1 MRTRTISVTGL
12 IQSAIYRPLAAFL
25 ALVLM
30 PVFSSLGP
38 GSGPKPFQAL
48 AQNTTIT
55 NTTPPTAPSSLTLTA
70 DSFSI
75 LGQVTFNGLI
85 LNWAASADAY
95 SPNITY
101 HVERDLVA
109 TSETGWSEITTTTST
124 SYEDTDQILAA
135 TLGSPP
141 TLTAFYR
148 VRAADPSGNYSGYS
162 NPVAY
167 PPPTESINNAIFQSF
182 VPCIANGCF
191 NLGYTPD
198 LIQLESDSV
207 NAYLAGHNLPAT
219 DGHIVYDF
227 GRTDLRNAI
236 RGEML
241 TILEGIINKPATP
254 CPTTTPSL
262 SCRTTHEQNLYNWLQ
277 GLVQAN
283 EIALY
288 TAAINEYNAW
298 YVNPCTFTL
307 DSKIASAVSATYDGS
322 PWCQPGTLIPPSP
335 TVPPESYFIAYGMTK
350 SYAQSETTYSNFPS
364 IVADTAVNVTEVA
377 GIFAAAGVVLDA
389 VATGVLATSFA
400 AAAAAFATGGV
411 VTFVTGSVVPLGT
424 AFLSSAFTLSGSSI
438 AALSG
443 GLAAAIAGVGAIILI
458 GVAIGVA
465 ALIEIL
471 DYNNTISDLNNM
483 SSTLAT
489 AISTPPDLTTFLDS
503 TGQFKLNQTLT
514 SQTLPDVPSTATLPA
529 HQSTDLIFGITPQS
543 STQTTSSTLSYVDWG
558 GVSWS
563 AQTYGGWFVQ
573 TCTGF
578 VSPATACPQ
587 TDSIIASIRYVDWGG
602 VQRTASRIGNNF
614 VITTQNPASTDTN
627 CPADATAGV
636 TLSPSNTCW
645 SYVSG
650 QIQLTAP
657 GGTQETV
664 SLINL
669 APTTTT
675 VSASTITYNANGSA
689 TVTVTSPAGTPTGNV
704 SLSVDGGTASSQELD
719 GSGSAVFSI
728 NSPNAGGH
736 TLSASYAAQ
745 NGFASSGGAGNLQ
758 VSTALT
764 TASIGA
770 PSVTYNANGSVTVTV
785 SSIAGIPT
793 GSASLTVDS
802 GSAITQ
808 ALDGTGTAT
817 FTIPN
822 PSAGN
827 HTLSASYAA
836 QGNFAAISANG
847 TLQVS
852 PGTTGTTI
860 GAPTVTYPANG
871 AVTVQMTSAAGV
883 PTGNVSLSVDGGAA
897 TIMPVDGTGK
907 AQFTISNPGVGNHT
921 LSASYPLQGNFAASG
936 GTGTLQV
943 IAPTTLSISAP
954 PVTYN
959 TNGLV
964 TLLVTS
970 PSGTP
975 TGNVS
980 LSVDGAPATS
990 QPLNGS
996 AQATF
1001 AITSP
1006 SAGPHSLSASY
1017 SGNFNPTNTTG
1028 ALNVNL
1034 SPTATSITSALT
1046 TPTVTGQGY
1055 SVGVHV
1061 AAVAPG
1067 AGTPT
1072 GTVTVNDGSAN
1083 CIALLSGGSGTCTLT
1098 SITAGMKTI
1107 TAIYNSDGNYLS
1119 TATMG
1124 THTVNQAATGL
1135 MVSSSETPSTF
1146 GGSVMLTASVS
1157 VKTPGSGT
1165 PTGTI
1170 SWTIDGKTAGTG
1182 STLTIATLAVGTH
1195 TVAATYPGDSN
1206 FIGSSGNLANGQ
1218 IVNTYPIAATLSA
1231 PAQQYSDQ
1239 ETFTLSVPNVMV
1251 NGQTAAAAGTVVTF
1265 NVGTQK
1271 IGACALTAGGGV
1283 NTCSLTAALLE
1294 PSATAAGVPTGTAP
1308 DGQMA
1313 PGNHTVSVTYIVDPN
1328 FSATGNSAV
1337 LPIAQENATAVYT
1350 GNTFYSVGSASK
1362 GTIALSATIED
1373 MATSPSEPAYG
1384 DIRNARVTFIDRLTG
1399 NVFSGCANLPVGLIT
1414 SSNSTLGSASCTTT
1428 AAVGS
1433 YQVATLVG
1441 YSNASA
1447 VNNASY
1453 YTDNNPSE
1461 DTSLTVAQSGSGF
1474 IIGGGF
1480 LQLTSASGQLNPTD
1494 GGAGARSR
1502 QDFGF
1507 ILATT
1512 KGKTTFPGSLSAIV
1526 RSQKDLHGNACSV
1539 THPGHSTCVYQVNAA
1554 AIGSLTVEKAPNA
1567 ACPANAPNGSECASF
1582 TATGVINDITLPFS
1596 STTVDGDASMIV
1608 NMVDTGRQSG
1618 DMISFQINAASS
1630 KGGGL
1635 WYSSNWTGTRTVE
1648 QGLAGGNLS
1657 VQ

>member
-1 MRTRTISVTGL
+1 MRTKTISVTGL
-12 IQSAIYRPLAAFL
+12 IQSAIYRPLALFL
-25 ALVLM
+25 AIMLM
-30 PVFSSLGP
+30 PVFSSLDP
-38 GSGPKPFQAL
+38 GSGPKLFQAS
-48 AQNTTIT
+48 AQNTTPT

-70 DSFSI
+70 DSFTI
-75 LGQVTFNGLI
+75 LGQFNFNGLI
-85 LNWAASADAY
+85 LNWAASADPY
-95 SPNITY
+95 SPTITY
-101 HVERDLVA
+101 HVERDLVT

-148 VRAADPSGNYSGYS
+148 VRAADASGNYSGYS
-162 NPVAY
+162 NPVQY
-167 PPPTESINNAIFQSF
+167 PRSTGGSIHNAIFQSF
-182 VPCIANGCF
+182 VPCVANGCF
-191 NLGYTPD
+191 NFGYTPD

-207 NAYLAGHNLPAT
+207 NAYLAGHNLPGT

-227 GRTDLRNAI
+227 GRTDLRDAI

-241 TILEGIINKPATP
+241 TILVGIINKPATL
-254 CPTTTPSL
+254 CPTSTPSL
-262 SCRTTHEQNLYNWLQ
+262 TCRTTHEQNLYNWLQ

-288 TAAINEYNAW
+288 TAAISEYNAW
-298 YVNPCTFTL
+298 YVNPCNFTL
-307 DSKIASAVSATYDGS
+307 NSTIASAVGATYDGS
-322 PWCQPGTLIPPSP
+322 PWCQLGSIIPPSP
-335 TVPPESYFIAYGMTK
+335 TVPPEKYFIGYGMTQ
-350 SYAQSETTYSNFPS
+350 SYAQSAQTYSNFPS

-377 GIFAAAGVVLDA
+377 GIFAAAGVVLSA
-389 VATGVLATSFA
+389 VATGVLATSFG

-411 VTFVTGSVVPLGT
+411 ITFLTGSSVPLGT

-438 AALSG
+438 AAIG
-443 GLAAAIAGVGAIILI
+443 GVAVAAAGVAAIILI

-465 ALIEIL
+465 ALIELL
-471 DYNNTISDLNNM
+471 DYTNTISDLNNM
-483 SSTLAT
+483 STTLSTVT
-489 AISTPPDLTTFLDS
+489 TTPPDLTAFLDS
-503 TGQFKLNQTLT
+503 TGQYKLNQTLA

-543 STQTTSSTLSYVDWG
+543 STQTTSSTLSYMDWN
-558 GVSWS
+558 GVSWL

-602 VQRTASRIGNNF
+602 LQRTASRIGANF
-614 VITTQNPASTDTN
+614 VITTQNPASADTN

-636 TLSPSNTCW
+636 TLAPGSSCW
-645 SYVSG
+645 SYVSA

-664 SLINL
+664 ILTNQ

-675 VSASTITYNANGSA
+675 ISASTITYNGNGSV

-704 SLSVDGGTASSQELD
+704 SLTVDSGTATSQELD

-728 NSPNAGGH
+728 TSPNTGGH

-745 NGFASSGGAGNLQ
+745 NGFASSGSTGNLQ
-758 VSTALT
+758 VNTAST

-770 PSVTYNANGSVTVTV
+770 PPVTYNANGSVAVTV
-785 SSIAGIPT
+785 SSTAGTPT
-793 GSASLTVDS
+793 GSASLSVDS
-802 GSAITQ
+802 GSPITQ
-808 ALDGTGTAT
+808 ALDGTGTAM
-817 FTIPN
+817 FTIPS

-836 QGNFAAISANG
+836 QGNFAAINANG

-852 PGTTGTTI
+852 PGGTGITI

-871 AVTVQMTSAAGV
+871 AIVVQMTSTAGV

-897 TIMPVDGTGK
+897 TAMPVDGTGK

-921 LSASYPLQGNFAASG
+921 LSASYALQGNFATSA
-936 GTGTLQV
+936 GTGTLLV

-964 TLLVTS
+964 TLMVTS

-980 LSVDGAPATS
+980 LSVDGAPAIS

-1001 AITSP
+1001 TITSP
-1006 SAGPHSLSASY
+1006 GAGPHSLSASY
-1017 SGNFNPTNTTG
+1017 SGNFNPTNGTG
-1028 ALNVNL
+1028 SLNVNL
-1034 SPTATSITSALT
+1034 SPTATSITSGLT
-1046 TPTVTGQGY
+1046 AATVTGQGY

-1061 AAVAPG
+1061 GAVAPG

-1072 GTVTVNDGSAN
+1072 GTVTVNDGSSS
-1083 CIALLSGGSGTCTLT
+1083 CVALLSGGSGTCTLT
-1098 SITAGMKTI
+1098 STTAGMKTI

-1119 TATMG
+1119 TSITG
-1124 THTVNQAATGL
+1124 THTVSLAATGL
-1135 MVSSSETPSTF
+1135 IVSSSETPSTF
-1146 GGSVMLTASVS
+1146 GDSVILTASLS

-1165 PTGTI
+1165 PTGTV
-1170 SWTIDGKTAGTG
+1170 SWTIDGKAAGTG
-1182 STLTIATLAVGTH
+1182 STLTIATLAVGPH
-1195 TVAATYPGDSN
+1195 TVAAAYSGDSN
-1206 FIGSSGNLANGQ
+1206 FVGSSGNLATGQ
-1218 IVNTYPIAATLSA
+1218 IVNTHPVTATLSA
-1231 PAQQYSDQ
+1231 PAQEYSDQ

-1271 IGACALTAGGGV
+1271 IGACALTASGGF
-1283 NTCSLTAALLE
+1283 NTCSVTTALIE

-1308 DGQMA
+1308 NGQMA
-1313 PGNHTVSVTYIVDPN
+1313 PGNHTVSVSYTVDPN
-1328 FSATGNSAV
+1328 FLVTGNGAV
-1337 LPIAQENATAVYT
+1337 LPIAQENATSVYT
-1350 GNTFYSVGSASK
+1350 GNTFYSVGSATK

-1373 MATSPSEPAYG
+1373 GATSTSDPAYG

-1399 NVFSGCANLPVGLIT
+1399 NVFSGCANLPVGLIS

-1441 YSNASA
+1441 YSNASTA
-1447 VNNASY
+1447 NEASY

-1461 DTSLTVAQSGSGF
+1461 DTNLTVAQSGAGF

-1480 LQLTSASGQLNPTD
+1480 LQLTSASGQLNPTN
-1494 GGAGARSR
+1494 GGAGVQSH

-1507 ILATT
+1507 FVATT

-1539 THPGHSTCVYQVNAA
+1539 THPGHSICVYQVNAP
-1554 AIGSLTVEKAPNA
+1554 AIGSLTIAKAPNA

-1582 TATGVINDITLPFS
+1582 TATGVIKDITLPFS
-1596 STTVDGDASMIV
+1596 STTVDGDATMIV
-1608 NMVDTGRQSG
+1608 NMVDASKQSG
-1618 DMISFQINAASS
+1618 DMISFQINADSS

>member
-1 MRTRTISVTGL
+1 MRTTTISVTGL
-12 IQSAIYRPLAAFL
+12 IQSAIYRPLALFL
-25 ALVLM
+25 AILLM
-30 PVFSSLGP
+30 PVFSSLQP
-38 GSGPKPFQAL
+38 GSGPKLFQAS
-48 AQNTTIT
+48 AQNAPIT
-55 NTTPPTAPSSLTLTA
+55 NTTPPTAPSTLTVTA

-141 TLTAFYR
+141 TVTAFYR
-148 VRAADPSGNYSGYS
+148 VRAADSSGNYSGYS

-167 PPPTESINNAIFQSF
+167 PPPTATINNAIFQSF
-182 VPCIANGCF
+182 VPCVANGCF
-191 NLGYTPD
+191 NFGYTPD

-254 CPTTTPSL
+254 CPTTIPSL
-262 SCRTTHEQNLYNWLQ
+262 TCRTTHEQNLYNWLQ

-307 DSKIASAVSATYDGS
+307 DSTIAKAVNATYDGS

-335 TVPPESYFIAYGMTK
+335 TVPPESYFIGYGMTK
-350 SYAQSETTYSNFPS
+350 SYAQAETTYSNFPS

-377 GIFAAAGVVLDA
+377 GIFAAAGVVLTG
-389 VATGVLATSFA
+389 VATGVLAASFS

-411 VTFVTGSVVPLGT
+411 ITFLTGATVPLGT

-438 AALSG
+438 AALAG
-443 GLAAAIAGVGAIILI
+443 GLAAAVAGVGAIILI

-471 DYNNTISDLNNM
+471 DYNNTISSLNGM
-483 SSTLAT
+483 SSTLST

-529 HQSTDLIFGITPQS
+529 HQSTDLIFGITPQT
-543 STQTTSSTLSYVDWG
+543 STQTTSSTLSYIDWG

-636 TLSPSNTCW
+636 TLAPSSSCW
-645 SYVSG
+645 SYVSA
-650 QIQLTAP
+650 QIQLTTPA
-657 GGTQETV
+657 GTQETV
-664 SLINL
+664 ILTNL

-675 VSASTITYNANGSA
+675 ITANTITYNANGSV
-689 TVTVTSPAGTPTGNV
+689 TVAVTSPAGTPTGTV
-704 SLSVDGGTASSQELD
+704 SLTVDSGTATSMELD

-728 NSPNAGGH
+728 TSPSAGGH
-736 TLSASYAAQ
+736 MLSASYAAQ
-745 NGFASSGGAGNLQ
+745 NGFSTSGTTGNLQ
-758 VSTALT
+758 VNTAPT
-764 TASIGA
+764 TASVGA
-770 PSVTYNANGSVTVTV
+770 APVTYNANGSVTMTV
-785 SSIAGIPT
+785 SSTAGIPT
-793 GSASLTVDS
+793 GNATLSVDS
-802 GSAITQ
+802 GSPITQ

-817 FTIPN
+817 FTIPS
-822 PSAGN
+822 PGAGN

-836 QGNFAAISANG
+836 QGNFSAISANG

-852 PGTTGTTI
+852 PGGTGITI

-871 AVTVQMTSAAGV
+871 AIVVQMTSAAGV
-883 PTGNVSLSVDGGAA
+883 PTGNVSLSVDGAAA
-897 TIMPVDGTGK
+897 TAMPVDGSGK
-907 AQFTISNPGVGNHT
+907 AQFTINNPGVGSHT
-921 LSASYPLQGNFAASG
+921 LTASYALQGNFAASG
-936 GTGTLQV
+936 GSGTLQV
-943 IAPTTLSISAP
+943 IAPTTLTISAP

-959 TNGLV
+959 TNGMV
-964 TLLVTS
+964 TLMVTS

-975 TGNVS
+975 TGNVT
-980 LSVDGAPATS
+980 LSVDGAPAAS

-1001 AITSP
+1001 TIPSP
-1006 SAGPHSLSASY
+1006 GAGPHSLSASY
-1017 SGNFNPTNTTG
+1017 SGNFNPSNTTG
-1028 ALNVNL
+1028 SLSVNL

-1046 TPTVTGQGY
+1046 SATVTGQGY

-1072 GTVTVNDGSAN
+1072 GTVTVNDGSAS
-1083 CIALLSGGSGTCTLT
+1083 CIALLSGGNGTCTLT
-1098 SITAGMKTI
+1098 STTAGMKTI
-1107 TAIYNSDGNYLS
+1107 TAIYNSDGNYIS
-1119 TATMG
+1119 TSTMG
-1124 THTVNQAATGL
+1124 MHTVNLAATGL
-1135 MVSSSETPSTF
+1135 MVSSSEAPSTF
-1146 GGSVMLTASVS
+1146 GDSVILTATLS

-1170 SWTIDGKTAGTG
+1170 SWTIDGKAAGTG
-1182 STLTIATLAVGTH
+1182 SSLTIATLAVGPH
-1195 TVAATYPGDSN
+1195 TVSATYSGDSN
-1206 FIGSSGNLANGQ
+1206 FIGSSGSLASNQ
-1218 IVNTYPIAATLSA
+1218 IVNTYPITATLSA
-1231 PAQQYSDQ
+1231 PTQEYSDQ
-1239 ETFTLSVPNVMV
+1239 ETFTLSVPNIMV

-1271 IGACALTAGGGV
+1271 MGACTLTASGSF
-1283 NTCSLTAALLE
+1283 NTCSLTAALIE
-1294 PSATAAGVPTGTAP
+1294 PSATAAGVPTGAAP
-1308 DGQMA
+1308 NGQMA
-1313 PGNHTVSVTYIVDPN
+1313 PGNHTVSVSYTVDPN
-1328 FSATGNSAV
+1328 FLVTGNSAV
-1337 LPIAQENATAVYT
+1337 LPIAQETATSVYT
-1350 GNTFYSVGSASK
+1350 GNTLYSVGSATQ
-1362 GTIALSATIED
+1362 GTITLSATIED
-1373 MATSPSEPAYG
+1373 QATSTSDPAYG
-1384 DIRNARVTFIDRLTG
+1384 DIRNARVTFINRLTG

-1441 YSNASA
+1441 YSNAST
-1447 VNNASY
+1447 VNAASY
-1453 YTDNNPSE
+1453 YTDNNPNE
-1461 DTSLTVAQSGSGF
+1461 DTNLAVAQSGSGF
-1474 IIGGGF
+1474 INGGGF
-1480 LQLTSASGQLNPTD
+1480 LQLTSASGQLNPSN
-1494 GGAGARSR
+1494 GGAGVQSH

-1507 ILATT
+1507 MVATT
-1512 KGKTTFPGSLSAIV
+1512 KGKTTFPGFLNAIV
-1526 RSQKDLHGNACSV
+1526 RSQTDLHGNACSV
-1539 THPGHSTCVYQVNAA
+1539 THPGHSTCVYQVNASS
-1554 AIGSLTVEKAPNA
+1554 IGSLTIAKAPNA
-1567 ACPANAPNGSECASF
+1567 ACPANAPTGSECASF

-1596 STTVDGDASMIV
+1596 STTVDPGATMIV
-1608 NMVDTGRQSG
+1608 NMVDAGKQSG
-1618 DMISFQINAASS
+1618 DIISFQINASSS

-1635 WYSSNWTGTRTVE
+1635 WYSSNWTGTKTVE